1 MKEVKLKDICDF
13 YTGTG
18 FPKEYQGRL
27 LEEYPFFKVAD
38 IAENVQKNNTYMQ
51 IFNNTISKE
60 SVEKIKGTIVPED
73 TIIFAKIG
81 EALKLNRR
89 AITSNKC
96 LIDNNCIGIYPRKSV
111 LNVKYFYYFMKSIKL
126 EDFSESTTVPS
137 VRKSTLENIRINL
150 FDLTLQK
157 EIAKKLSSIEIL
169 INLKTNQL
177 EKLDL
182 LIKSRFVEMFGDIV
196 INTKHYNRLNLKDV
210 APIQNFKGNFGE
222 ITWLLNLDMIESN
235 TGKII
240 NKVYANKTE
249 IGNSTCTF
257 NSNNVLYSKL
267 RPYLNK
273 VVLPDEEGYG
283 TSELLPLLPDKEK
296 INREYLAYTLRSDS
310 FVRFINEKV
319 AGAKM
324 PRVSTKDLMKF
335 KLPIPPLKLQNEF
348 TDIVTQVNK
357 SKFVFELFINS
368 LLEITDGLKIF

>member
-1 MKEVKLKDICDF
+1 MEKVKLKDICTLLNGRAYKQDELLDNGKYPVLRVGNFFNDKEF
-13 YTGTG
+13 YFSNLELDDNKYCDNGDLLFAWSASFG
-18 FPKEYQGRL
+18 PKIWEGNRVIFHYHIWRIDVIQNKVLKKYLYYYL
-27 LEEYPFFKVAD
+27 LF
-38 IAENVQKNNTYMQ
+38 M
-51 IFNNTISKE
+51 S
-60 SVEKIKGTIVPED
+60 EKIKHESHGGVMLHTTKKEMEEREITLPSLQIQKNIVD
-73 TIIFAKIG
+73 
-81 EALKLNRR
+81 
-89 AITSNKC
+89 
-96 LIDNNCIGIYPRKSV
+96 
-111 LNVKYFYYFMKSIKL
+111 
-126 EDFSESTTVPS
+126 
-137 VRKSTLENIRINL
+137 
-150 FDLTLQK
+150 
-157 EIAKKLSSIEIL
+157 
-169 INLKTNQL
+169 
-177 EKLDL
+177 KLDKIDFIL
-182 LIKSRFVEMFGDIV
+182 NKRKQELELLDNLIKSRFVEMFGDIV

-357 SKFVFELFINS
+357 SKFIVQKSIDELQTLYDS
-368 LLEITDGLKIF
+368 LMQKYFG